1 MFIYDATSKAD
12 YPFDI
17 LIDDAPKNLVDI
29 VSPKSGILF
38 NQPWNKSFDWSVRVN
53 SLSEAEKI
61 L

>member
-38 NQPWNKSFDWSVRVN
+38 NQQLEQK
-53 SLSEAEKI
+53 L
-61 L
+61 